1 MHSAGIELAIPAKEG
16 PYIQALGRA
25 ANGIV

>member
-1 MHSAGIELAIPAKEG
+1 MPSAGIELAIPAKEG
-16 PYIQALGRA
+16 PHIHTLDRA